1 MSILTLEFFLNGR
14 SERVDVAS
22 NLTVLDLLREYFQL
36 TGAKRSCDVQ
46 VCGSCTVLVEGR
58 AISACTALAADLHG
72 KQVTTIEGISGRDG
86 GLHPLQQAFVESG
99 AVQCGFCTPGFILA
113 AHEAMER
120 GITDREALVEAL
132 SGNICRCT
140 GYRKIM
146 DAVLTTI
153 NANT

>member
-58 AISACTALAADLHG
+58 AISACTTLAADLHG